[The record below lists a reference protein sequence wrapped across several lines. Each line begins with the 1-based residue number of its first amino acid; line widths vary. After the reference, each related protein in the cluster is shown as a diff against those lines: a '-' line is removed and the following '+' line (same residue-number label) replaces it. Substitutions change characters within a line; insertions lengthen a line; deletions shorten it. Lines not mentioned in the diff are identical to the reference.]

1 MLRTLLAK
9 DLLRIRRNPLYVIIM
24 IAMPFVITALIGLAF
39 GGFASSGDGGGGFGR
54 IKVAIVDEDDSILT
68 RFLRN
73 AATND
78 QFAEHIEARFIAR
91 DAALELV
98 TAGEISA
105 IVVIPDG
112 FTRGYLSGES
122 DLALQLIKNPAQGM
136 YPALIEEGLRTF
148 VTGLNGIA
156 RVLGE
161 DLREWSALIDQP
173 DEIDFDLQAIG
184 TQLTET
190 GQRLD
195 AAREVLY
202 PPLITYSKSQHES
215 AETGG
220 GSSPNLVMPYILVGM
235 STMFLLYLADHGMRD
250 LYRELRFRTL
260 ERYRTANEDL
270 LVFIVGKILVAL
282 VITGLGAGVL
292 LGGGTL
298 FFDITWPRPLPL
310 LALTI
315 GFCLS
320 GAGVM
325 GLLAALAGSERRA
338 DVFNNIVI
346 ITMAML
352 GGSMFPLDGM
362 PAFFHRIAAVF
373 PTHWFNSTARAML
386 WSPPDHAWITATA
399 KLVVTGLVCA
409 LLASVIFRRRL
420 DRGVRA

>member
-161 DLREWSALIDQP
+161 AL
-173 DEIDFDLQAIG
+173 
-184 TQLTET
+184 
-190 GQRLD
+190 
-195 AAREVLY
+195 
-202 PPLITYSKSQHES
+202 
-215 AETGG
+215 
-220 GSSPNLVMPYILVGM
+220 
-235 STMFLLYLADHGMRD
+235 
-250 LYRELRFRTL
+250 
-260 ERYRTANEDL
+260 
-270 LVFIVGKILVAL
+270 
-282 VITGLGAGVL
+282 
-292 LGGGTL
+292 
-298 FFDITWPRPLPL
+298 
-310 LALTI
+310 
-315 GFCLS
+315 
-320 GAGVM
+320 
-325 GLLAALAGSERRA
+325 
-338 DVFNNIVI
+338 
-346 ITMAML
+346 
-352 GGSMFPLDGM
+352 
-362 PAFFHRIAAVF
+362 
-373 PTHWFNSTARAML
+373 
-386 WSPPDHAWITATA
+386 
-399 KLVVTGLVCA
+399 
-409 LLASVIFRRRL
+409 
-420 DRGVRA
+420 